1 MLELFCGTGG
11 HTIPVAE
18 KGLDVVAVDASHDML
33 DIAVQKARGRGLNV
47 KFELGDCRALPFVEE
62 FCLIFGLGQSIHYL
76 VTYQDLCDTFRSTH
90 SALKPGGIFIF
101 DLISGWRL
109 LEPYRTEYFDVADD
123 GTKILR
129 LVTTSLDRLRRLLR
143 SETTWVIQTSDGHLT
158 LEKTVEENRIL
169 FLDELEYLLS
179 VSGFETLSTYG
190 DYGLSEPASP
200 DCLVLVMVA
209 RRAHGRS

>member
-1 MLELFCGTGG
+1 VLELFCGTGG

-47 KFELGDCRALPFVEE
+47 KFELGD
-62 FCLIFGLGQSIHYL
+62 
-76 VTYQDLCDTFRSTH
+76 
-90 SALKPGGIFIF
+90 F